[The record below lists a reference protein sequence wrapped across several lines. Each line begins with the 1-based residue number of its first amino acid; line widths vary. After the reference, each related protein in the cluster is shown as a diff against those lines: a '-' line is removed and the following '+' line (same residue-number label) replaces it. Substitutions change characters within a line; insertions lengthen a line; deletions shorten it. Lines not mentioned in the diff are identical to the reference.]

1 MFVGLR
7 LVVIVVSGGL
17 RGDFLGAGP
26 VLLLGAEYVGV
37 SSLRNVGRCALGPGP
52 FSVPTLC
59 LRKHKTTPS
68 PLLLSLTVEESFRN

>member
-26 VLLLGAEYVGV
+26 VLLLGADYVGV
-37 SSLRNVGRCALGPGP
+37 SSL
-52 FSVPTLC
+52 
-59 LRKHKTTPS
+59 
-68 PLLLSLTVEESFRN
+68 